1 MSLVV
6 APELWFE
13 VAAPV
18 ADDGDEVASLVPVG
32 LEGFGATV
40 PLGPSE
46 FVVRLEVSVVAGAL
60 EDGGN
65 AELLALEVAA
75 LGRLLSWLAHD
86 NTRHTALKSNS
97 REMLYVQVQSGWLG
111 ARSVE
116 PEYTEGDIER

>member
-18 ADDGDEVASLVPVG
+18 AEVGAEVASLVPVG

-46 FVVRLEVSVVAGAL
+46 FVVRLEVSVVAGAV
-60 EDGGN
+60 EDGGT
-65 AELLALEVAA
+65 AELLALEVAV
-75 LGRLLSWLAHD
+75 LGGLLSWLAHD
-86 NTRHTALKSNS
+86 NTSHTALEKQLARNAV
-97 REMLYVQVQSGWLG
+97 RPGPKWWLA

-116 PEYTEGDIER
+116 TEYTEGNIDR